1 MSSGGIQQVLVCV
14 PVSAAP
20 SSMQQQLCPRV
31 GGQYYRSQSMQAYL
45 LNPDSQKQID
55 AALEPFDYAYAA
67 GLWSLAFSTVVAL
80 YFASYGIALVL
91 GFIRR
96 A

>member
-1 MSSGGIQQVLVCV
+1 MSSGSIQQVLVCV
-14 PVSAAP
+14 PVNTATTSV
-20 SSMQQQLCPRV
+20 QQQVCPRV
-31 GGQYYRSQSMQAYL
+31 GGQYYKPQPTQAYL
-45 LNPDSQKQID
+45 LNPDSQQQID